1 MGEAGLSSRCA
12 HYDVAIVGASI
23 AGCAA
28 AVLLAR
34 RGASVALVERAPDP
48 DAYKVL
54 CTHFIQPSATPTI
67 ERLGLRRPLE
77 EAGGVR
83 NRIELWTRF
92 GWVRDGGADGRR
104 HGYNIPRQRLD
115 PLLRRI
121 AAGTD
126 GVDLLLG
133 HAAREL
139 LWSGRRVAGV
149 VTGDGRGGSR
159 ILRARLVVAADGR
172 RSRVA
177 GLAGLPARVRSVE
190 RFAYFAYYG
199 GVELASAGQSQM
211 WMLEPDVA
219 YAFPNGDATVLCY
232 MGSRDK
238 LGEFKTDLGRNLARV
253 FEALPDGPD
262 LARAQRASKVVG
274 TVELANVRRPVHR
287 PGLALIGDAAT
298 TSDPLWGVGCGW
310 ALQSA
315 EWLAD
320 ATAGTVGRS
329 PAELDRA
336 LRGYARRYRRA
347 IAGHQL
353 QIAGSGG
360 VRSLDPLARLML
372 AAGAVDERTADLL
385 HDFGA
390 RTIPARG
397 LISPRALARALR
409 VDASLRLRG
418 TRIGGAA

>member
-1 MGEAGLSSRCA
+1 MGERQAPPART
-12 HYDVAIVGASI
+12 YDVVIVGASL

-48 DAYKVL
+48 DAYKVI

-77 EAGGVR
+77 DAGGVR
-83 NRIELWTRF
+83 NGIELWTRF
-92 GWVRDGGADGRR
+92 GWVRDPGADRGR
-104 HGYNIPRQRLD
+104 HGYSIPRRKLD

-121 AAGTD
+121 AAGAD
-126 GVDLLLG
+126 GVDVLLG

-149 VTGDGRGGSR
+149 VVDGRDGAR
-159 ILRARLVVAADGR
+159 ILRAPLVVAADGR
-172 RSRVA
+172 RSTVA
-177 GLAGLPARVRSVE
+177 GLAGLPARVRPVA
-190 RFAYFAYYG
+190 RFAYFAYFG
-199 GVELASAGQSQM
+199 GVELTSAGRSQM

-219 YAFPNGDATVLCY
+219 YAFPNGETTVLCY
-232 MGSRDK
+232 MGSPDR
-238 LGEFKTDLGRNLARV
+238 LGEFKADLGRNLTRV

-262 LARAQRASKVVG
+262 LAHAERASKVLG
-274 TVELANVRRPVHR
+274 TVGLANVRRSVQR

-320 ATAGTVGRS
+320 ATAGALGRT

-353 QIAGSGG
+353 QIGGSGG
-360 VRSLDPLARLML
+360 VRSLDPVARLML
-372 AAGAVDERTADLL
+372 AAGAADERTASLL

-390 RTIPARG
+390 RTIPASR
-397 LISPRALARALR
+397 LFSPRALARALR
-409 VDASLRLRG
+409 VDASVRLRR
-418 TRIGGAA
+418 TRSGGVV